1 MLAILTV
8 MMATLYQEMV
18 VVQFALW
25 KLGINVLLVMQQL
38 LIFAEK
44 FVVMASILNL
54 LNAMMEI
61 Y

>member
-1 MLAILTV
+1 MLVISIA
-8 MMATLYQEMV
+8 MMETLSQEMV

-25 KLGINVLLVMQQL
+25 KLGINVLVVMQQL

>member
-25 KLGINVLLVMQQL
+25 KLGINVLVVMQQL